1 MTQEKI
7 KNPIL
12 IDIPMPI
19 ETDRLYLRV
28 PQAGDG
34 EVLFEGIKET
44 FDQLHLWMN
53 PWAKELGTVDD
64 AEATCRR
71 AQARFLL
78 REDMMILAFEKNTNN
93 FVAASGL
100 HRFDWTLRRFEIG
113 YWVRTSAQ
121 GKGYA
126 TEIANALTRFAF
138 QALEARSVMIGY
150 AKGNARSK
158 NVIEKLGFELEG
170 HAKLAHELPNGDI
183 VDEFTY
189 SRTNIEGLPSLNVTW

>member
-1 MTQEKI
+1 MTKEQE
-7 KNPIL
+7 PIL

-19 ETDRLYLRV
+19 VTDRILLRV

-34 EVLFEGIKET
+34 EVLFEGMKET
-44 FDQLHLWMN
+44 FDQLQQWMN
-53 PWAKELGTVDD
+53 PWAKELGTVDT

-78 REDMMILAFEKNTNN
+78 REDIMILAFEKDSNN
-93 FVAASGL
+93 FVGASGL

-113 YWVRTSAQ
+113 YWVRANAQ

-126 TEIANALTRFAF
+126 TEITNALTRFAF
-138 QALEARSVMIGY
+138 KQLEARSVMIGH
-150 AKGNARSK
+150 AAGNDRSK
-158 NVIEKLGFELEG
+158 NVIRKLGFELEG

-189 SRTNIEGLPSLNVTW
+189 SRTDIKGLPQLNVTW

>member
-1 MTQEKI
+1 MTQEQ
-7 KNPIL
+7 NHIL

-19 ETDRLYLRV
+19 ETDRLLLRV

-34 EVLFEGIKET
+34 DTLFNAMEET
-44 FDQLHLWMN
+44 FDQLQKWM
-53 PWAKELGTVDD
+53 PWANELGTAQD

-71 AQARFLL
+71 AHGRFIL
-78 REDMMILAFEKNTNN
+78 REDMMVLAFDKATNQ
-93 FVAASGL
+93 FIGSSGL

-113 YWVRTSAQ
+113 YWVRANAQ

-138 QALEARSVMIGY
+138 DALDARSVMIGH
-150 AKGNARSK
+150 AAGNERSK
-158 NVIEKLGFELEG
+158 NVIQKLGFEQEA
-170 HAKLAHELPNGDI
+170 HAKLAHELPSGDI

-189 SRTNIEGLPSLNVTW
+189 SRINTDDLPDLKVWWS